1 MPVQG
6 NSETASIR
14 PKIKLKI
21 IQMKKLLLSVFA
33 LASSISVN
41 AQCNE
46 LFISEYV
53 EGSGNDKA
61 IEIYNPTSSPI
72 NLAAY
77 KLVRY
82 SNGSSSA
89 SDQLQLS
96 GTIGAHDVFVIVN
109 GQTSGG
115 ATSPAVTP
123 ALQAMADQL
132 DGAYPA
138 PTYMNGNDA
147 ITLEKNGVKVDIFGK
162 IGEDPGVAWTDVFP
176 YTSGSG
182 AWWTKDHTLTRKAS
196 VTQGVTVNP
205 TAFDVTVQWDSLPEN
220 TWTSLGWHYNA
231 CFVGINEIDNSISVS
246 LFPNPANGAVYV
258 SAAEN
263 MTSISIF
270 NVVGQALIT
279 KEFKNNDKKVQIE
292 TEGLPAG
299 IYIVKVLFEN
309 NTESTTKLIIK

>member
-1 MPVQG
+1 
-6 NSETASIR
+6 
-14 PKIKLKI
+14 
-21 IQMKKLLLSVFA
+21 MKKLLLSVVA
-33 LASSISVN
+33 IASCITAN
-41 AQCNE
+41 AQCTE

-61 IEIYNPTSSPI
+61 IEIYNPTSNPI
-72 NLAAY
+72 NLSAY

-96 GTIGAHDVFVIVN
+96 GTIAAHAAFVIVN

-115 ATSPAVTP
+115 ATSPAVSP
-123 ALQAMADQL
+123 ALQAMANQL

-147 ITLEKNGVKVDIFGK
+147 ITLEKNGVIIDIFGK

-182 AWWTKDHTLTRKAS
+182 SWWTKDHTLRRKPG
-196 VTQGVTVNP
+196 VTQGVTLNP
-205 TAFDVTVQWDSLPEN
+205 SAFDVTAQWDSLPEN
-220 TWTSLGWHYNA
+220 TWSGLGSHSNS
-231 CFVGINEIDNSISVS
+231 CFVGINDIENNMFVS
-246 LFPNPANGAVYV
+246 LYPNPSHGIVTVAAAN
-258 SAAEN
+258 N
-263 MTSISIF
+263 MTSVSVF
-270 NVVGQALIT
+270 NLMGQAVIA
-279 KEFKNNDKKVQIE
+279 KELKNNYRKTALE
-292 TEGLPAG
+292 TDALPPG

-309 NTESTTKLIIK
+309 NTETTTKLIIK